1 MNGNRTRSAKRSK
14 EMQELLRELEQS
26 GETIKAFC
34 AKKGISTWSIYHW
47 RRRLRDTAADK
58 PERRTALLPIQ
69 VIDSNG
75 AGASSYEVSLRNG
88 RTLKVVPGFN
98 SSEVERLLAIVERC

>member
-1 MNGNRTRSAKRSK
+1 MNGNRARSAKRAK
-14 EMQELLRELEQS
+14 EMQGLLRELEES

-34 AKKGISTWSIYHW
+34 TRKGISTWSIYHW
-47 RRRLRDTAADK
+47 RRRLRDTPTEK
-58 PERRTALLPIQ
+58 PTLLPIR

-75 AGASSYEVSLRNG
+75 STDAIYEIGLRNG

-98 SSEVERLLAIVERC
+98 SSELKRLVAIVEQC